1 MAELATQGVLR
12 ELPASLSA
20 TAMSARQDAVL
31 DEIGKNTTAVLIKK
45 SGSSRLRVGKS
56 CSFFVQNA
64 GSMQVST
71 CVFRS
76 NPHLKIIY
84 RWQGISSG

>member
-20 TAMSARQDAVL
+20 TAMSAMQDAVL
-31 DEIGKNTTAVLIKK
+31 DEIGKKTNAVLIKK

-64 GSMQVST
+64 GSTPMATSNSSTRGQVKI
-71 CVFRS
+71 
-76 NPHLKIIY
+76 PHLT
-84 RWQGISSG
+84 RL